1 MMNDQVNERYSIGF
15 IGLGQMGAPMVRS
28 LLQAG
33 RKVCVFD
40 INPRAVNE
48 AVSHGA
54 VAAQSAAAL
63 AAQSGFI
70 VTMLPSPA
78 HVRAAFLDDTGI
90 LAHAARGSVVVD
102 CSTIDPDTA
111 KQLHE
116 AARLRGVDMADA
128 PVSGGVLGAAA
139 ATLTLL
145 VGATPELFDRVRTML
160 APVGREFI
168 RCGGPGSGQ
177 VVKIANNLLAAISIV
192 ATSEAMTLGVKLGA
206 DPALLANAINHS
218 TGRCWASEH
227 YNPWPGICPDAPA
240 SHDYVGGASTEILIK
255 DLSLALGE
263 AKGVTMPLFLG
274 AIAQQVYQLSAAQ
287 GNGKKDF
294 ASVVNLYR

>member
-1 MMNDQVNERYSIGF
+1 MNDQINDKSPIGF

-28 LLQAG
+28 LLRAG
-33 RKVCVFD
+33 RKVHVYD
-40 INPRAVNE
+40 INTQAVAE
-48 AVSHGA
+48 ALSHGA
-54 VAAQSAAAL
+54 IAANSIASLASQSDL
-63 AAQSGFI
+63 I
-70 VTMLPSPA
+70 VTMLPSPS
-78 HVRAAFLDDTGI
+78 HVRAAFLDDDGI
-90 LAHAARGSVVVD
+90 LAHAAKGSLVVD
-102 CSTIDPDTA
+102 CSTIDPETA
-111 KQLHE
+111 KQLHQ
-116 AARLRGVDMADA
+116 ASRLRGIDMADA

-145 VGATPELFDRVRTML
+145 VGAVPALFERIREVL
-160 APVGREFI
+160 APVGSEFI
-168 RCGGPGSGQ
+168 RCGEPGAGQ
-177 VVKIANNLLAAISIV
+177 VVKIANNLLAAISMV

-206 DPALLANAINHS
+206 DPVLLANAINHS

-227 YNPWPGICPDAPA
+227 YNPWPGVCPDAPA
-240 SHDYVGGASTEILIK
+240 SHDYVGGASTGILIK

-274 AIAQQVYQLSAAQ
+274 AIAQQVYQLSGAQ

>member
-1 MMNDQVNERYSIGF
+1 MMNDQINDTSSIGF

-28 LLQAG
+28 LLKAG

-40 INPRAVNE
+40 INPQAVAE
-48 AVSHGA
+48 SVAHGA
-54 VAAQSAAAL
+54 IAVESVASL
-63 AAQSGFI
+63 AAQSTLI

-78 HVRAAFLDDTGI
+78 HVRAAFLEDDGI
-90 LAHAARGSVVVD
+90 LAHAAKGSVVVD

-111 KQLHE
+111 KHLHE
-116 AARLRGVDMADA
+116 TSRLRGVDMADA

-139 ATLTLL
+139 GTLTLL
-145 VGATPELFDRVRTML
+145 VGAAPGLFERIRATL
-160 APVGREFI
+160 APVGSKFI
-168 RCGGPGSGQ
+168 RCGEPGAGQ
-177 VVKIANNLLAAISIV
+177 VVKIANNLLAAISMV

-206 DPALLANAINHS
+206 DPVLLANAINHS

-227 YNPWPGICPDAPA
+227 YNPWPGVCADAPA
-240 SHDYVGGASTEILIK
+240 SHDYAGGASTEILIK

-263 AKGVTMPLFLG
+263 AKSITLPLFLG
-274 AIAQQVYQLSAAQ
+274 AVAQQVYQLSAAQ

-294 ASVVNLYR
+294 TSVVNLYR

>member
-1 MMNDQVNERYSIGF
+1 MNDQVNDNSSIGF

-28 LLQAG
+28 LLKGG

-40 INPRAVNE
+40 INPQALSE

-54 VAAQSAAAL
+54 IAAESVAALTVQSTL
-63 AAQSGFI
+63 I

-78 HVRAAFLDDTGI
+78 HVRAAFLDDDGI
-90 LAHAARGSVVVD
+90 LAHAAKGNVVVD
-102 CSTIDPDTA
+102 CSTVDPETVKHLYD
-111 KQLHE
+111 
-116 AARLRGVDMADA
+116 AARLRGIDMADA

-145 VGATPELFDRVRTML
+145 VGAAPGLFERIRSAL
-160 APVGREFI
+160 APVGSEFI
-168 RCGGPGSGQ
+168 RCGGPGAGQ
-177 VVKIANNLLAAISIV
+177 VVKISNNLLAAISMV

-206 DPALLANAINHS
+206 DPVLLANAINHS

-227 YNPWPGICPDAPA
+227 YNPWPGVCPDAPA

-263 AKGVTMPLFLG
+263 AKGITMPLFLG
-274 AIAQQVYQLSAAQ
+274 AIAQQVYQLSAAH
-287 GNGKKDF
+287 GNEKRDF
-294 ASVVNLYR
+294 ASVVDLYR